1 MRRSNFL
8 WLLFFVICIGV
19 GFLHGFLPQGISRD
33 YIIRPTKVRILTTDE
48 LLLPKELRTLIEDEL
63 HVKLEVTLTRDWNV
77 LLAKTVATPSEDIIF
92 LPSYWATTLRQQ
104 NLLSNLALNKENEL
118 FQRVAPDFI
127 DASTAAKKTFDFLPF
142 YWIKTG
148 FLISKN
154 QTFKEFLKN
163 KNESTLFLLADED
176 LILKHLQIWT
186 EQGLGAMVAQKKIL
200 TLQLDQILKTDRSG
214 AMEIPLNELNP
225 NLDTSEQLSALIVWG
240 AVIPMNSDKKD
251 LAQEILNVLT
261 TPLLQEKVLVQ
272 TPFNS
277 TLSQVSDKALPA
289 QRRASYIRD
298 LQLKDTLLIDKKD
311 IDAKSKLKSDFN
323 FVL

>member
-1 MRRSNFL
+1 M
-8 WLLFFVICIGV
+8 

-48 LLLPKELRTLIEDEL
+48 LLFPKELRTLIEDEL

-104 NLLSNLALNKENEL
+104 NLLSNMALNKESEL
-118 FQRVAPDFI
+118 QQRVAPDFI
-127 DASTAAKKTFDFLPF
+127 DTSVATKKTFDFLPF

-148 FLISKN
+148 ILSSKHKSF
-154 QTFKEFLKN
+154 TEFLKD
-163 KNESTLFLLADED
+163 KTESTLFLLADED
-176 LILKHLQIWT
+176 LILKHFQIWN
-186 EQGLGAMVAQKKIL
+186 EQGLGSLVAQKKIL
-200 TLQLDQILKTDRSG
+200 TLQLDQILKTNRKG
-214 AMEIPLNELNP
+214 VMEVPLNEINP
-225 NLDTSEQLSALIVWG
+225 DLEISNQLSALIVWG

-277 TLSQVSDKALPA
+277 TLTQVSDQALPV

-311 IDAKSKLKSDFN
+311 VDAKSKLKNEFN
-323 FVL
+323 LVL